1 MFHSFIEC
9 HRAQS
14 GYTRDVASLI
24 DLGALIIMENLPN
37 IFGPNY

>member
-14 GYTRDVASLI
+14 GSTKDVASLKN
-24 DLGALIIMENLPN
+24 LGALIIIQE
-37 IFGPNY
+37 FSKYFWT